1 MSTGNKPTSQIHVT
15 SSDRVFLR
23 LVPLDSV
30 VGVELSRAGLDATKT
45 HDALLSEFHYQLF
58 LKKQEEAQDSAGS
71 TVRVTVTIQH
81 LQSGSGNSGSFA
93 AGTLQAERNG
103 KIEDATW
110 EIRQSAKD
118 NVPGEFLS
126 LHVPRMLAK
135 EILSRM
141 KGETK
146 RKNGM
151 NDGMDYNPPLMLLF

>member
-1 MSTGNKPTSQIHVT
+1 MQNTKSALSLAASLGFASLCLSACATMSTGNKPTSQIHVT

-81 LQSGSGNSGSFA
+81 LQSGSGNSGSF
-93 AGTLQAERNG
+93 
-103 KIEDATW
+103 
-110 EIRQSAKD
+110 
-118 NVPGEFLS
+118 
-126 LHVPRMLAK
+126 
-135 EILSRM
+135 
-141 KGETK
+141 
-146 RKNGM
+146 
-151 NDGMDYNPPLMLLF
+151 